1 MKHQMARQPWKF
13 LSTSGASE
21 NGKLYTSSLL
31 VNKQNWILHKSM
43 LSLDPNSHV
52 HKGVTLYKVKRK
64 EDAGEE
70 DSASKHRDVLCS
82 HTLCTEVQIWRR
94 CSFNVVDRSSL
105 IVGRSFWVKGE
116 FKWWRIQ
123 ITEDAV
129 YTDTHPESF
138 GIWIVGG
145 WFVTKMNGTGDQRRV
160 TSLVKR
166 WVNM

>member
-52 HKGVTLYKVKRK
+52 HTREWRYIRRKRK

-129 YTDTHPESF
+129 YTDTRPESF
-138 GIWIVGG
+138 CIWIVDG
-145 WFVTKMNGTGDQRRV
+145 WIVTKRNGIVRPEKSH
-160 TSLVKR
+160 TSS
-166 WVNM
+166 

>member
-52 HKGVTLYKVKRK
+52 HTREWRYIRRKRK

-116 FKWWRIQ
+116 FKWWRTQ

-138 GIWIVGG
+138 GIWIVDG
-145 WFVTKMNGTGDQRRV
+145 WFVTKMNGIVRPEKSH
-160 TSLVKR
+160 TSS
-166 WVNM
+166 